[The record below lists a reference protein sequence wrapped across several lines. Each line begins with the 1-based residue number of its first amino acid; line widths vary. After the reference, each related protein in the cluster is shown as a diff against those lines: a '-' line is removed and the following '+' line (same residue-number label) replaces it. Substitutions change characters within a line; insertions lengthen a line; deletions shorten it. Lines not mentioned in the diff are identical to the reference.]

1 MTKVIIS
8 GGGTTGHIHPALAI
22 AEIIKKH
29 IPDTEFL
36 YVGTPDSLEE
46 RIAKREGIAFEPI
59 TVTGF
64 GRKISFNNI
73 KRNAASA
80 VNIVKAS
87 QRCRE
92 IIAEFAPDL
101 AIGTGGYV
109 CGPIIRTAAKL
120 GIPTLIHEQNAFPGM
135 TVKLLSQNVDEVM
148 LAFPDAASRLGT
160 NVKYTVTG
168 LPTRAHYYQNPIS
181 RHDAKHR
188 LGFDDSPVILSFG
201 GSLGAKTINDI
212 AKNLIEFTETLPTKI
227 NHIHAYGKNGGAKN
241 GTGNFCESLTE
252 AGIDYKGSDRLMIRE
267 YIDNMNVCMSAADL
281 VISRSGAST
290 VFELQALGRAS
301 ILIPSPNVTENHQYH
316 NACVIGKT
324 GGAVVIEEDEL
335 NFSSLQSIVSDL
347 MTNTDKLRQ
356 MERDAHSGFEANT
369 PEKIFKCVEFL
380 LNSENTDES

>member
-1 MTKVIIS
+1 MTKIIIS
-8 GGGTTGHIHPALAI
+8 GGGTTGHINPALAI
-22 AEIIKKH
+22 ADIIKKH

-46 RIAKREGIAFEPI
+46 RIAKREGIPFLPI

-64 GRKISFNNI
+64 GRKISFSNI

-87 QRCRE
+87 RRCRE
-92 IIAEFAPDL
+92 IITEFAPDL

-135 TVKLLSQNVDEVM
+135 TVKLLSKSVDEVM
-148 LAFPDAASRLGT
+148 LAFPDAAERLGT

-181 RHDAKHR
+181 RAEARRK

-212 AKNLIEFTETLPTKI
+212 AKNLIQFEENLPTKI
-227 NHIHAYGKNGGAKN
+227 NHIHAYGKNGV
-241 GTGNFCESLTE
+241 GNFCESLTE

-301 ILIPSPNVTENHQYH
+301 ILIPSPNVTENHQYY

-324 GGAVVIEEDEL
+324 GGAVVMEENEL
-335 NFSSLQSIVSDL
+335 NMTSIQSIVSDL
-347 MTNTDKLRQ
+347 MTNPDKIRQ
-356 MERDAHSGFEANT
+356 MERDARSGFEANT

-380 LNSENTDES
+380 LKSENTDES